1 MFQITSLRK
10 ASAFTSNNWQSAIC
24 FFFSTVWQVQITL
37 SYHCGNVILLSTL
50 SYILSYHRRNIKNYG
65 CVCSSKSKTFLY
77 FCCPLLSSQIVLMIL
92 FLRNFCWNTF
102 SDIKRKIRI
111 YHHKETIWIY
121 ITTERYLIK
130 WHYDYIYLDI
140 WLTDFQ
146 KQPPEVFC
154 KKRCS

>member
-77 FCCPLLSSQIVLMIL
+77 FCCPLLSSQIVLMIPFSQKLLLEYFFRSKKQNQNLSSWRNNMNVYNNGKILDKVTLWLHL
-92 FLRNFCWNTF
+92 F
-102 SDIKRKIRI
+102 
-111 YHHKETIWIY
+111 
-121 ITTERYLIK
+121 RYLTY
-130 WHYDYIYLDI
+130 W
-140 WLTDFQ
+140 F
-146 KQPPEVFC
+146 PEAATGGVL
-154 KKRCS
+154 